1 MKQFWDERYAEPH
14 FVYGEAPNVYFEN
27 SLKDLSPGKILLPCE
42 GEGRQAVHAAA
53 QGWEVLAFDQSSTGR
68 NKAMQLAATR
78 QVQFTYALADATTF
92 SATPHFDA
100 VALIFAHLPA
110 LLRADFHR
118 NMAAALRPG
127 GWLILEGFNPEQL
140 QFQSGGPR
148 DLSMLFTEAML
159 RSDFEDLEISSLEQK
174 HTTLNEGP
182 YHQGPAA
189 VIRLLARKPLV

>member
-14 FVYGEAPNVYFEN
+14 FVYGEAPKVFFEN
-27 SLKDLSPGKILLPCE
+27 SLKDLAPGKILLPCE

-53 QGWEVLAFDQSSTGR
+53 QGWEVLAFDQSAVGR
-68 NKAMQLAATR
+68 HKALQLADKR
-78 QVQFTYALADATTF
+78 EQHIDYILADATVF
-92 SATPHFDA
+92 SPVPEFDA

-110 LLRADFHR
+110 PLRADFHR

-148 DLSMLFTEAML
+148 DLSMLFTEGML
-159 RSDFEDLEISSLEQK
+159 QGDFEALEVISLESKQVI
-174 HTTLNEGP
+174 LNEGP

-189 VIRLLARKPLV
+189 VIRLLARKPLA

>member
-14 FVYGEAPNVYFEN
+14 FVYGEAPNVFFEN

-68 NKAMQLAATR
+68 DKAMQLAAK
-78 QVQFTYALADATTF
+78 QGQYIEYILADATVF
-92 SATPHFDA
+92 NPAPDFDA
-100 VALIFAHLPA
+100 IALIFAHLPA
-110 LLRADFHR
+110 PLRADFHR

-127 GWLILEGFNPEQL
+127 GWLLLEGFNPEQL

-159 RSDFEDLEISSLEQK
+159 RSDFEGLEIISLESKQVI
-174 HTTLNEGP
+174 LNEGP
-182 YHQGPAA
+182 YHQGEAA
-189 VIRLLARKPLV
+189 VIRLLARKPLR

>member
-14 FVYGEAPNVYFEN
+14 FVYGEAPNVFFEN

-68 NKAMQLAATR
+68 DKAMQLAAKQR
-78 QVQFTYALADATTF
+78 QHIDYILADATVF
-92 SATPHFDA
+92 HPAPEFDA

-110 LLRADFHR
+110 PLRANFHR

-148 DLSMLFTEAML
+148 ELSMLFTEAML
-159 RSDFEDLEISSLEQK
+159 RSDFEGLEIISLENKQLV
-174 HTTLNEGP
+174 LNEGP
-182 YHQGPAA
+182 YHQGEAA
-189 VIRLLARKPLV
+189 VIRLLARKPLH

>member
-14 FVYGEAPNVYFEN
+14 FVYGEAPNVFFEN

-68 NKAMQLAATR
+68 DKAMQLAAK
-78 QVQFTYALADATTF
+78 QGQHIEYILADATVF
-92 SATPHFDA
+92 NPAPDFDA

-110 LLRADFHR
+110 PLRADFHR
-118 NMAAALRPG
+118 NMTAALRPG

-148 DLSMLFTEAML
+148 ELSMLFTEAML
-159 RSDFEDLEISSLEQK
+159 RSDFEGLEIISLESKQVI
-174 HTTLNEGP
+174 LNEGP
-182 YHQGPAA
+182 YHQGEAA
-189 VIRLLARKPLV
+189 VIRLLARKPLR